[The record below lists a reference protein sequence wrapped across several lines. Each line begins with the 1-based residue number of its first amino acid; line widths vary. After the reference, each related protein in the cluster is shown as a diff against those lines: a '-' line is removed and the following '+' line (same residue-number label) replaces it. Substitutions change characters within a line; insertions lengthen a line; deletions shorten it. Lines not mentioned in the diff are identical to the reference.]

1 MSAEAVV
8 LSKKIV
14 PLPMPAKAPS
24 GPSTTERRSSSLPTQ
39 QNTISWPAAA
49 SFGVF
54 AALPLCFLVQASA
67 LAKVLL

>member
-8 LSKKIV
+8 LSKKMV

-39 QNTISWPAAA
+39 QNTISWPVAA
-49 SFGVF
+49 F
-54 AALPLCFLVQASA
+54 ARRLGGLALVLLRPASA
-67 LAKVLL
+67 LAKVRL